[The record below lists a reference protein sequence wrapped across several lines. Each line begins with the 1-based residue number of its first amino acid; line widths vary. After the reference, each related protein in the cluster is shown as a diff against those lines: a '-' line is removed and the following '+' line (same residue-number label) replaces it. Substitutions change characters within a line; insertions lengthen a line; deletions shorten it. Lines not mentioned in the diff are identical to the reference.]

1 MTLTGDRID
10 MTTSFEVHPP
20 EVEPLAWARMNFKGD
35 LTGPGSDLMRMVYGP
50 STFESGGMYFV
61 VARATYDADAD
72 LTRCEMGVATAWHM
86 IMAGL
91 IDAPPGWS
99 P

>member
-1 MTLTGDRID
+1 MATPV
-10 MTTSFEVHPP
+10 EPP
-20 EVEPLAWARMNFKGD
+20 EVAPLPWARMNFKGD
-35 LTGPGSDLMRMVYGP
+35 LTGWRSDLMTTVYGP

-61 VARATYDADAD
+61 VAEAKYDADAN
-72 LTRCEMGVATAWHM
+72 LTRCVMGAATAWHM

-91 IDAPPGWS
+91 IDAPPGWT